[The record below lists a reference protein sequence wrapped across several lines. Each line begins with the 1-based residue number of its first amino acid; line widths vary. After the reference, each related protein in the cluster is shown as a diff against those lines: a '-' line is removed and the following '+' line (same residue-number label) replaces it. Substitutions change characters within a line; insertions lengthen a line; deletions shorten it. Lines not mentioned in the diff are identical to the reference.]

1 MHCVFISGLLFDA
14 ACFVATCHLIPP
26 SYQVIIPPWLTGGQA
41 FEELVPAEEIDELE
55 GWSAG
60 SVEEAMQVHK
70 NYN

>member
-1 MHCVFISGLLFDA
+1 MSLFGDYSLTLLA
-14 ACFVATCHLIPP
+14 FVAIIPP
-26 SYQVIIPPWLTGGQA
+26 SYQVIIPLWLTGGQA

-60 SVEEAMQVHK
+60 SVEEAMQVNK